1 MSNAKISLGGL
12 FFLLLLWSV
21 AGLVD
26 LLGWDAG
33 WLLVAVGLVT
43 ASFLVWGLVVF
54 ALHRVHGYWVEYV
67 SPGLLQ
73 AGDGG
78 FGLVYHEG
86 RHQLMLL
93 GVRRPIPQPD
103 VLFVPA
109 EDTWV
114 GRVEPWARSRRAQIL
129 DRLLHDPVA
138 SHCEIR
144 SSSLP

>member
-1 MSNAKISLGGL
+1 MINERISLGGL
-12 FFLLLLWSV
+12 FLLLLLWSV
-21 AGLVD
+21 VGLVS

-43 ASFLVWGLVVF
+43 ASVLVCGLVVF
-54 ALHRVHGYWVEYV
+54 ALHRLRGYWVEYI
-67 SPGLLQ
+67 SPSLLQ

-86 RHQLMLL
+86 RKELMLL

-103 VLFVPA
+103 ILFIPP
-109 EDTWV
+109 EGSWS
-114 GRVEPWARSRRAQIL
+114 GRVEPWAQSRRAQIL

-144 SSSLP
+144 